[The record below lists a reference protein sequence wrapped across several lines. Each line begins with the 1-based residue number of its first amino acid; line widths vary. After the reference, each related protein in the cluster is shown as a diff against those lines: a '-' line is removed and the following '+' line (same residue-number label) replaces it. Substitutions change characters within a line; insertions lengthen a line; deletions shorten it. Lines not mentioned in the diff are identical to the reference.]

1 MDISLFKRS
10 AAPQRRSL
18 SAEMGILGG
27 LVGVIGSVL
36 GLGLGML

>member
-18 SAEMGILGG
+18 SAEMGILAG